1 MNECCNFALH
11 ENLNKEIITVMIK
24 KSWVVYVA
32 NYVCYTYEALDRN
45 KFYKSIPSMTQFL
58 HDTWIELI
66 DQNNYQTSNI

>member
-1 MNECCNFALH
+1 
-11 ENLNKEIITVMIK
+11 MIK

-32 NYVCYTYEALDRN
+32 NYVCYTSEALVMCRN